1 MSPNDPVLN
10 KNLSNMFPGTG
21 GYYKKGGKVE
31 DRLLKY
37 IEHNRKT
44 FKDQSERL
52 NRAQTNA
59 HKKLV
64 RDLDALDR
72 ETLMLLR
79 AIFK

>member
-1 MSPNDPVLN
+1 MY
-10 KNLSNMFPGTG
+10 PGLG

-31 DRLLKY
+31 DRIIKY
-37 IEHNRKT
+37 IEHNRKAL
-44 FKDQSERL
+44 KDQSDRVSK
-52 NRAQTNA
+52 AQSEQA
-59 HKKLV
+59 KKLA